1 MAEVAPLTTGYAH
14 ARKAAEEIQH
24 DQWAEAAEEHQ
35 HAAVDFARAAKT
47 TTDNE
52 TPKALRTLRLIEQ
65 EHHKLAQII
74 RSRGAVPVHEP
85 ATDRPAVVEQSQA
98 HPVPRSTSAKSAT
111 TQPSPTSA
119 LAGTR
124 IGSQARDASPSL
136 AREIASRRGIPQPSR
151 THPSAAAQARARQ
164 LSPESPRATRPSRG
178 SRIPSSIVDSQASLA
193 LANQAKPIE
202 EDDGF
207 VKFYSSLREG
217 TMSKLSSALAFAGLP
232 LTADDIKPEKKQTV
246 TARSEPD
253 ARKYISEAALTALDE
268 DRRQRGQLGHG
279 FNPAESFYV
288 VPPTGMMTS
297 FAEITRRR
305 LQDDDKDH
313 FVDAREGP
321 VPTSPRTNSSGSQA
335 GTGRMSF
342 GKNRTHEELELE
354 NSTLKLTL
362 EQLASRLANFEA
374 HAQDASMMALEQSMV
389 LSRAPHPAPA
399 EPNRALERR
408 LKELEKQAAKD
419 AEEKLELKEQT
430 AKQEKELKKWNS
442 RFDKLHQ
449 SAVTKQKARGLA
461 KKVED
466 EAEGIAAP
474 ASSAD

>member
-52 TPKALRTLRLIEQ
+52 ALRTLRLIEQ

>member
-1 MAEVAPLTTGYAH
+1 MAEVAPLITAHAH

-24 DQWAEAAEEHQ
+24 AQWAEAAEEHQ
-35 HAAVDFARAAKT
+35 HAAVDLARAAKT

-52 TPKALRTLRLIEQ
+52 ALRTLRLIEQ

-74 RSRGAVPVHEP
+74 RSRGAVPVHE
-85 ATDRPAVVEQSQA
+85 AASDRPAVAEQSQS
-98 HPVPRSTSAKSAT
+98 HPVPRSTSTKSAA
-111 TQPSPTSA
+111 TQLSPTSA

-124 IGSQARDASPSL
+124 IGNQARDASPSL

-193 LANQAKPIE
+193 LTNQAKPVE

-253 ARKYISEAALTALDE
+253 ARKYISEAALAALDE

-305 LQDDDKDH
+305 LQDDDKDD

-335 GTGRMSF
+335 GTGRISF
-342 GKNRTHEELELE
+342 GKDRTHEELELE

-466 EAEGIAAP
+466 EAGGIAAP
-474 ASSAD
+474 AASAD